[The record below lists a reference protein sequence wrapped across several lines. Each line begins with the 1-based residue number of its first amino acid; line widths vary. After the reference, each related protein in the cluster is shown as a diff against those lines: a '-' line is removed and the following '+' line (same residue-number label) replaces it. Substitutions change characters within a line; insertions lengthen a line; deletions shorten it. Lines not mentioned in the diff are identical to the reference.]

1 MIKSAAPKG
10 VWTCDDPRRGESG
23 GRPHDRLGG
32 GRRSRTGLARS
43 RTIRDFHGVPEGLPK
58 QTHSPP
64 LTPNG
69 GPYAQRVK
77 NHSLPRTAAFFDLDK
92 TVIAKSS
99 TLTFSKSFYQG
110 GLINRRAV
118 LRTAY
123 AQFVF
128 LVGGVDHD
136 QMERMREYLSALCH
150 GWNVQ
155 QVREIV
161 AETLHALIDPIIY
174 DEAASLIEEHH
185 AAGRDVV
192 IVSTS
197 GAEVV
202 EPIGA
207 LLGADRVV
215 ATRMV
220 VEDGCFTGEVEYYAY
235 GPTKA
240 EAIAELAESEG
251 YDLSR
256 SYAYSDS
263 VTDLPMLESVG
274 HPHAVN
280 PDRSLRR
287 EASAR
292 GLAHPQLQ
300 PPGSP
305 EATRPLAVHAP
316 TPGTGGSRCRGSRR
330 RCGAGLVHGST
341 PYACTR
347 PRRPASRADCP
358 GLTPKVNI
366 YGRGFHFLTEESR
379 KESKARETR
388 GHPRGSPSYQGPRT
402 THRRSAPTRRR
413 PVDYGP
419 AAPGRGQSSR
429 PDGHDFEDAW

>member
-1 MIKSAAPKG
+1 MVGPMLG
-10 VWTCDDPRRGESG
+10 VVE
-23 GRPHDRLGG
+23 
-32 GRRSRTGLARS
+32 
-43 RTIRDFHGVPEGLPK
+43 
-58 QTHSPP
+58 
-64 LTPNG
+64 
-69 GPYAQRVK
+69 

-99 TLTFSKSFYQG
+99 ALTFSKSFYQG

-128 LVGGVDHD
+128 LAGGADHE
-136 QMERMREYLSALCH
+136 QMERMREYLSALCR

-161 AETLHALIDPIIY
+161 AETLHDLIDPIIY

-202 EPIGA
+202 EPIGE

-215 ATRMV
+215 ATRLV
-220 VEDGCFTGEVEYYAY
+220 VENGVFTGEVEYYAY

-256 SYAYSDS
+256 CYAYSDS
-263 VTDLPMLESVG
+263 ATDLPMLESVG

-280 PDRSLRR
+280 PDRALRR
-287 EASAR
+287 EAAAR
-292 GLAHPQLQ
+292 GWPVLSFNRPVRLKQRVPSLSMPPRPVLALAAAV
-300 PPGSP
+300 GAAA
-305 EATRPLAVHAP
+305 ATAGLVWYA
-316 TPGTGGSRCRGSRR
+316 SRR
-330 RCGAGLVHGST
+330 RA
-341 PYACTR
+341 PYAR
-347 PRRPASRADCP
+347 
-358 GLTPKVNI
+358 V
-366 YGRGFHFLTEESR
+366 
-379 KESKARETR
+379 
-388 GHPRGSPSYQGPRT
+388 
-402 THRRSAPTRRR
+402 
-413 PVDYGP
+413 
-419 AAPGRGQSSR
+419 
-429 PDGHDFEDAW
+429 

>member
-1 MIKSAAPKG
+1 MVGPMLG
-10 VWTCDDPRRGESG
+10 VVE
-23 GRPHDRLGG
+23 
-32 GRRSRTGLARS
+32 
-43 RTIRDFHGVPEGLPK
+43 
-58 QTHSPP
+58 
-64 LTPNG
+64 
-69 GPYAQRVK
+69 

-128 LVGGVDHD
+128 LAGGADHE
-136 QMERMREYLSALCH
+136 QMERMREYLSALCR

-161 AETLHALIDPIIY
+161 AETLHDLIDPIIY

-202 EPIGA
+202 EPIGE

-220 VEDGCFTGEVEYYAY
+220 VEDGVFTGEVEYYAY

-256 SYAYSDS
+256 CYAYSDS
-263 VTDLPMLESVG
+263 NTDLPMLESVG

-280 PDRSLRR
+280 PDRALRR
-287 EASAR
+287 EAAAR
-292 GLAHPQLQ
+292 GWPVLSFNKPVRLKQRVPSLSMPPRPVLALAAAV
-300 PPGSP
+300 GAAA
-305 EATRPLAVHAP
+305 ATAGLVWY
-316 TPGTGGSRCRGSRR
+316 TSRR
-330 RCGAGLVHGST
+330 RA
-341 PYACTR
+341 
-347 PRRPASRADCP
+347 
-358 GLTPKVNI
+358 
-366 YGRGFHFLTEESR
+366 
-379 KESKARETR
+379 
-388 GHPRGSPSYQGPRT
+388 PS
-402 THRRSAPTRRR
+402 AE
-413 PVDYGP
+413 
-419 AAPGRGQSSR
+419 A
-429 PDGHDFEDAW
+429 